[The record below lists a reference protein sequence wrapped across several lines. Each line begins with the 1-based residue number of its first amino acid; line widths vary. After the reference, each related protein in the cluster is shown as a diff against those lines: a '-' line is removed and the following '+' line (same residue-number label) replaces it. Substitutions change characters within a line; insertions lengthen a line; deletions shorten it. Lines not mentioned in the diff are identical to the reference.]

1 MLSPEELEK
10 RFLAWVS
17 GISERVGVELI
28 HIDGKTVRGSY
39 DREGHLKALHSVSAW
54 SSEHGLML
62 GQQKRW
68 TPNPMK
74 LRRCRCC

>member
-17 GISERVGVELI
+17 GISERLGVELI

-39 DREGHLKALHSVSAW
+39 DREGQPEGSAQC
-54 SSEHGLML
+54 ECLE
-62 GQQKRW
+62 
-68 TPNPMK
+68 
-74 LRRCRCC
+74 